1 MLVMQIFNNLARDD
15 QQEFFIVKSA
25 TRLQTNGVSMSN
37 TLISILT
44 FAGMAIFGLL
54 IFRPVF
60 AQYVDAYQVRIRAR
74 KEDNRTAAERPK
86 DSMILLALKA
96 LGEIVLST
104 FPAVADRRTTVL
116 LTEANYRTP
125 QHLAIFTGIK
135 AALSGTFLLLG
146 LLASASNPIN
156 LILTLPAA
164 VLVWLVPNFF
174 LSSRAAKRKQQI
186 LRELPIVIDLLIVC
200 AQAGVSLLQG
210 LEKIAKEVDESCPV
224 LTQELRQL
232 LNDIKM
238 FAKSAPMAMRE
249 MGERCGSDELINL
262 ASALIAAESKGADIT
277 YPLKQQAEALRDR
290 LKRRKEEEAG
300 KVPVKMVPVIMIFIM
315 PLILAPM
322 LGPAIVVI
330 VTAIDPILKTMH

>member
-1 MLVMQIFNNLARDD
+1 
-15 QQEFFIVKSA
+15 
-25 TRLQTNGVSMSN
+25 MSN

-54 IFRPVF
+54 LFRPVF

-74 KEDNRTAAERPK
+74 KESNLTAAERPK
-86 DSMILLALKA
+86 DSIILSALNA
-96 LGEIVLST
+96 LGQIVLST
-104 FPAVADRRTTVL
+104 FPAVADKRTITL
-116 LTEANYRTP
+116 LMEANYRTP
-125 QHLAIFTGIK
+125 QHLAIFTGIR
-135 AALSGTFLLLG
+135 AAVSLSFLFLG
-146 LLASASNPIN
+146 LVAAASNPVN

-186 LRELPIVIDLLIVC
+186 LRELPIIIDLLIVC
-200 AQAGVSLLQG
+200 AQAGLGLLQG
-210 LEKIAKEVDESCPV
+210 LDKIAKEVEGSCPA
-224 LTQELRQL
+224 LTQELKQL
-232 LNDIKM
+232 INDVKM
-238 FAKSAPMAMRE
+238 FAKSAPMALRE

-262 ASALIAAESKGADIT
+262 AAALIAAEAKGADIS

-290 LKRRKEEEAG
+290 LKRKKEEEAG

-322 LGPAIVVI
+322 LGPAVVVI
-330 VTAIDPILKTMH
+330 ITAMDPILKSLH